1 MIAFDHVSKSHGA
14 DGAAAVKKLSLTVGH
29 GEFLVPIDVSG
40 CGTTTTLKMINRLI
54 VPSAGTIRLEGVD
67 IAVLDA
73 VWRRRRIGYAFQE
86 IGLFRI

>member
-29 GEFLVPIDVSG
+29 GEFLVLIAVPG
-40 CGTTTTLKMINRLI
+40 CGKTTTPKMINRLI
-54 VPSAGTIRLEGVD
+54 VPSAGTIRPEGVD

-73 VWRRRRIGYAFQE
+73 VRLRRHIGYAFQE
-86 IGLFRI
+86 IGLFPI